1 MTSTVA
7 AVPPAAPSTTP
18 SGPSGT
24 ADASGLS
31 GPPGTVDASGPS
43 GAAGASGTAGA
54 FGTAAGPAP
63 ATRLRLS
70 QLLGYASGDAANNLA
85 FSMSSMFL
93 LIYYTD
99 VVGISAAAAG
109 TLFLVVRAWD
119 AFADIFAGRVVDRT
133 MTRWGKFRPFFL
145 FGSLPLLLL
154 SVATFTVP
162 GGLGGT
168 GKLVYA
174 YATYA
179 LLGLAYSLVNIPYG
193 SLASAMT
200 QVPEERAKLASFRM
214 VGSAATMIMLAFVVA
229 PQIRSS
235 DDLQQSLTMT
245 TLLFVVLGLGLYGI
259 LFRTSKENV
268 QRDVARVS
276 LRQSLGTLRGN
287 RPLLML
293 CLSALS
299 FLTGMFTLQT
309 VQAYYARD
317 VLGDANLFIVL
328 TVVSTTAMFLV
339 APVLPRLVRSYGKK
353 ASYIGAGTVAVVA
366 ALGIALTPAS
376 MAWLAIV
383 FFALYGIGLAAV
395 NMLMFALE
403 ADTVEYGEWRSGVRT
418 EGTTYA
424 VFSFTRKLGQAIGGA
439 AAAYGLGLV
448 GYLAGSEQQT
458 QAAQD
463 GIRYITG
470 FVPAI
475 FIAIGVGIML
485 AYPLTEK
492 TFTTMVAQTRA
503 RRAARDAE
511 DTPATT
517 PATTTTAP
525 TSAQEA

>member
-7 AVPPAAPSTTP
+7 APAAP
-18 SGPSGT
+18 
-24 ADASGLS
+24 A
-31 GPPGTVDASGPS
+31 
-43 GAAGASGTAGA
+43 
-54 FGTAAGPAP
+54 PAP
-63 ATRLRLS
+63 AAPAAQGRLRLS

-93 LIYYTD
+93 LLYYTD

-119 AFADIFAGRVVDRT
+119 AFADIYAGRVVDKT

-174 YATYA
+174 YVTYA

-200 QVPEERAKLASFRM
+200 QVPGERAKLASFRM

-235 DDLQQSLTMT
+235 QNLQQSLTLT
-245 TLLFVVLGLGLYGI
+245 TLLFVFLGIGLYGI
-259 LFRTSKENV
+259 LFKTAKENV
-268 QRDVARVS
+268 VRDVAKVS
-276 LRQSLGTLRGN
+276 LRQSLGTLKGN
-287 RPLLML
+287 KPLLML
-293 CLSALS
+293 CLSALC
-299 FLTGMFTLQT
+299 FLTGMFALQT

-328 TVVSTTAMFLV
+328 TVVSTLAMFVV
-339 APVLPRLVRSYGKK
+339 APVIPRVVRTFGKK
-353 ASYIGAGTVAVVA
+353 KAYITAGLLAVVA
-366 ALGIALTPAS
+366 ATGIALTPAS
-376 MAWLAIV
+376 MVWLAIV
-383 FFALYGIGLAAV
+383 FFALYGVGLAAV

-424 VFSFTRKLGQAIGGA
+424 VFSFTRKLGQAVGGA
-439 AAAYGLGLV
+439 AAAYGLGMV
-448 GYLAGSEQQT
+448 GYVANAEQQAPAT
-458 QAAQD
+458 VD
-463 GIRYITG
+463 GIRSIAG
-470 FVPAI
+470 FVPAA
-475 FIAIGVGIML
+475 FIAIGVLIML
-485 AYPLTEK
+485 AYPLTEQV
-492 TFTTMVAQTRA
+492 FRSMVGEVEA
-503 RRAARDAE
+503 RRAQRAAAVTDG
-511 DTPATT
+511 
-517 PATTTTAP
+517 
-525 TSAQEA
+525 AQEV